1 MIYVVLLNWNGA
13 TDTIACLESLAKLE
27 GVLPKVIVC
36 DNASVDNSWPRLQ
49 AYVQQ
54 QSALDIQLVQ
64 TGANLGFAG
73 GTNVGLRLALADPAM
88 TFVWL
93 LNNDTEVAPNALT
106 SLTGY
111 MHMYPKAGIC
121 GSTLLYMHDPTHI
134 QAVGGQY
141 NSWLGTSRH
150 ILDHQKYSQQ
160 TCASVNPADF
170 DYVVGASMFVRR
182 SVLETVGLLNDGYF
196 LYCEEIDWA
205 IRLKRLMPGA
215 TLGYAPDSLV
225 YHKEGASTGAA
236 YQAKKTYRF
245 FSDYFFITSRI
256 KFSRRFFPSRRLSVQ
271 ASMLLVAAKRLRHG
285 QFKSALVALC
295 CLCGINTDFLDPR
308 RSVNQ

>member
-1 MIYVVLLNWNGA
+1 MIYVVVLNWNGGA
-13 TDTIACLESLAKLE
+13 DTIAALDSLGKLE

-36 DNASVDNSWPRLQ
+36 DNASADDSWSRLQ
-49 AYVQQ
+49 AYVEQ

-73 GTNVGLRLALADPAM
+73 GNNVGLRLALADPAM
-88 TFVWL
+88 TFAWL
-93 LNNDTEVAPNALT
+93 LNNDTQVAPN
-106 SLTGY
+106 SLTALMSY
-111 MHMYPKAGIC
+111 MHAHPKVGIC
-121 GSTLLYMHDPTHI
+121 GSTLLYMHDPTRM

-150 ILDHQKYSQQ
+150 VLNHQKYSQQ
-160 TCASVNPADF
+160 TCHSVNPVNF

-182 SVLETVGLLNDGYF
+182 AVLETVGLLNEDYF
-196 LYCEEIDWA
+196 LYFEEIDWA

-236 YQAKKTYRF
+236 NQIKKTYRY

-256 KFSRRFFPSRRLSVQ
+256 KFSRRFFTFRRMTVQ
-271 ASMLLVAAKRLRHG
+271 ASMLLVAAKRVRRG

-295 CLCGINTDFLDPR
+295 CLCNINTDFLDPT